1 MIKPLQDRVIVK
13 RKDAETKTSSGII
26 IPDTAKEQP
35 QEGVIIA
42 VGEGKKEDGKRM
54 PLDVKKGD
62 NILFLVI
69 NGAPKD
75 FSITTFL
82 PLGPSVTLTASASWF
97 TPSKIPFLAS
107 S

>member
-62 NILFLVI
+62 NILFSKYAGTI
-69 NGAPKD
+69 
-75 FSITTFL
+75 FSNQRSTERFFYNYI
-82 PLGPSVTLTASASWF
+82 PSFRT
-97 TPSKIPFLAS
+97 
-107 S
+107 